1 MRRAAA
7 AHLRSVVM
15 EDVSLDDDEE
25 EEEKID
31 PATLAPDLYA
41 CCKAGN
47 VGASRF
53 IARARR

>member
-1 MRRAAA
+1 
-7 AHLRSVVM
+7 M
-15 EDVSLDDDEE
+15 EDVSLDDDEQ

-47 VGASRF
+47 VGASPQQSG
-53 IARARR
+53 ARI